1 MTGKVYMTTKTL
13 VIRVSNHLFKS
24 AVSYLGGATLII
36 TVAAHLRDLM
46 LSDRR
51 TFAGGDYS

>member
-1 MTGKVYMTTKTL
+1 MTTKTTAL

-36 TVAAHLRDLM
+36 TMAAHLRDLM